1 MMKMLLVWLRS
12 LRIAF
17 NLKKQGVEMI
27 TIILNHQP
35 YDGSDVTWNALRLA
49 STLHKN
55 GEKVNIF
62 LMNDAVDLARDKTQK
77 PESYDHD
84 LVLMLKKLY
93 ESGVALQVCGTCN
106 ARCGIFKNEPYFD
119 EKISSTM
126 QVLSDW
132 VVQSKQVLTF

>member
-1 MMKMLLVWLRS
+1 
-12 LRIAF
+12 
-17 NLKKQGVEMI
+17 MI

-55 GEKVNIF
+55 GEDVNIF
-62 LMNDAVDLARDKTQK
+62 LMNDAVDLAIDKTLK
-77 PESYDHD
+77 PDSYDND
-84 LVLMLKKLY
+84 LVSILKKLY
-93 ESGVALQVCGTCN
+93 NGGVALQACGTCN